1 MTRLSDMP
9 HPQVSKVVE
18 DYVTLIW
25 KAYEWAD
32 VAPQT
37 TELADRLGVTPSTV
51 SANLKKLAREGW
63 VAYEAYGPVTLTAA
77 GHEVALEVVRRHRI
91 IETYL
96 VQRLGLGWD
105 QVHTEADALEHS
117 VSDLV
122 LAAMEKE
129 LGYPTRDPHGDP
141 IPTRG
146 GDVHAIDAARLTD
159 VPAGFVG
166 TIARVADRHPD
177 VLRYLDEKGLRLDTT
192 LTVQRTSSAAG
203 IILVSADE
211 RSIELPLSVADAV
224 WLSPAPEQT

>member
-1 MTRLSDMP
+1 MP
-9 HPQVSKVVE
+9 RPPVSKVVE

-37 TELADRLGVTPSTV
+37 TELAGRLGVTPSTV

-63 VAYEAYGPVTLTAA
+63 VVYEAYGPVTLTPA
-77 GHEVALEVVRRHRI
+77 GDAVAREVVRRHRI

-105 QVHTEADALEHS
+105 QVHAEADELEHS

-122 LAAMEKE
+122 LTAMEKQ

-141 IPTRG
+141 IPTVEG
-146 GDVHAIDAARLTD
+146 VVHSVEATRLTD
-159 VPAGFVG
+159 AAAGYVG
-166 TIARVADRHPD
+166 SIARVADRHPD

-192 LTVQRTSSAAG
+192 LTVTRTSSAAG
-203 IILVSADE
+203 IILVSANG
-211 RSIELPLSVADAV
+211 RSVELPLTVADAI
-224 WLSPAPEQT
+224 WTSPTT

>member
-1 MTRLSDMP
+1 MTRLRAMH
-9 HPQVSKVVE
+9 HPPVSKVVE

-63 VAYEAYGPVTLTAA
+63 VAYEAYGPVTLTSA
-77 GHEVALEVVRRHRI
+77 GDAVAREVVRRHRI

-105 QVHTEADALEHS
+105 QVHVEADALEHS

-141 IPTRG
+141 IPTADG
-146 GDVHAIDAARLTD
+146 IVHSVEATRLTD
-159 VPAGFVG
+159 ADVG
-166 TIARVADRHPD
+166 YIGSIVRVADRHPD
-177 VLRYLDEKGLRLDTT
+177 VLRYLDEKGVRLDTMF
-192 LTVQRTSSAAG
+192 TVMRTSSAAG
-203 IILVSADE
+203 VILVSVDG
-211 RSIELPLSVADAV
+211 RSVELPLTVADAI
-224 WLSPAPEQT
+224 WASPTT